1 VAAQAGTF
9 PLHAEPDGRR
19 SGALIFVGLIAIL
32 VGLGLGLMVYPALAA
47 LAGVPPA
54 LLLLNWIWREPV
66 RGFYLLI
73 AATFIFEIFPLGFPD
88 SLTDR
93 VPFFL
98 NLNNANSSAGL
109 SGIPITPAEVLIL
122 SVVVIWFAAGVAH
135 RNLSLVGGPL
145 VGAYVVFGLIVV
157 GTEVHGI
164 LGRGDWLKSLW
175 EVRPQAYGFF
185 AFLIAANLV
194 KSRRQVLQ
202 LVVVFLLAV
211 GIKVGIALFRFF
223 VTLHGNDSA
232 YEAIMS
238 HEESYFFALF
248 VLATLAALIWGRG
261 LRRRIMF
268 VLVAGAA
275 LSFFAMM
282 VNHRRSAELAL
293 IAGAAVLMVLAIR
306 FDDEHRSRWLGLT
319 LLVLVG
325 GTIFM
330 VGYWNHTTGLTGE
343 LVRPIRSLFVPDQRD
358 YLSNIY
364 RVAENANIQ
373 FNFKMS
379 PLIGSGF
386 GIPMIVIFPMADISF
401 VYPLWNYIPH
411 NTLLWIGMRMGAL
424 GYAAFF
430 GLLAMAILQ
439 ACRQLATRKDP
450 LISSIAAFAV
460 AAIVAEMIQ
469 GYTDLQLDT
478 YRNLIVFGAVLGV
491 INRLPQLADA

>member
-1 VAAQAGTF
+1 VATQAGTF

-248 VLATLAALIWGRG
+248 VLATLAALIWGPG
-261 LRRRIMF
+261 SCSCWLRAPR
-268 VLVAGAA
+268 
-275 LSFFAMM
+275 
-282 VNHRRSAELAL
+282 
-293 IAGAAVLMVLAIR
+293 
-306 FDDEHRSRWLGLT
+306 
-319 LLVLVG
+319 
-325 GTIFM
+325 
-330 VGYWNHTTGLTGE
+330 
-343 LVRPIRSLFVPDQRD
+343 
-358 YLSNIY
+358 
-364 RVAENANIQ
+364 
-373 FNFKMS
+373 
-379 PLIGSGF
+379 
-386 GIPMIVIFPMADISF
+386 
-401 VYPLWNYIPH
+401 
-411 NTLLWIGMRMGAL
+411 
-424 GYAAFF
+424 
-430 GLLAMAILQ
+430 
-439 ACRQLATRKDP
+439 
-450 LISSIAAFAV
+450 
-460 AAIVAEMIQ
+460 
-469 GYTDLQLDT
+469 
-478 YRNLIVFGAVLGV
+478 
-491 INRLPQLADA
+491 